1 MRLLRT
7 SVMVML
13 AGAAVFAS
21 VLAEV
26 QTPGGNATPGGRGGQ
41 PGGRGGRGG
50 RGAVQVMTLTST
62 AWPDGGQIP
71 AKHSQMGP
79 ELSPALA
86 WSNVPD
92 GVQSFVLIFHD
103 IDQAIGN
110 GNDDVLHWMLWNI
123 PATARSLPEGVEQ
136 ASQLPD
142 GTRQISASGPYYRG
156 PGAPASGPPHHYVL
170 ELFALDSTVDVP
182 AVGQSPP
189 LTRAAVVAAMAG
201 HVRAKAAYVG
211 LFKRP

>member
-1 MRLLRT
+1 MHLLRAG
-7 SVMVML
+7 VMVL
-13 AGAAVFAS
+13 LVGAALFAS

-26 QTPGGNATPGGRGGQ
+26 QTPGGNATPGGRGGQPGAQ

-71 AKHSQMGP
+71 AKHSQMGA
-79 ELSPALA
+79 EVSPALA

-103 IDQAIGN
+103 VDQAVGN
-110 GNDDVLHWMLWNI
+110 GNDDLLHWMLWSI
-123 PATARSLPEGVEQ
+123 PAATRSLPEGIAQ
-136 ASQLPD
+136 GSQLPD

-156 PGAPASGPPHHYVL
+156 PGAPASGPAHHYVF
-170 ELFALDSTVDVP
+170 ELFALDSTIDVP

-189 LTRAAVVAAMAG
+189 LTRSAVEQAMAG
-201 HVRAKAAYVG
+201 KIRAKG
-211 LFKRP
+211 